1 MAYSGEG
8 SSSHIHYH
16 SIVQENKSGF
26 KRTDVAETI
35 AKWRASN
42 DELNALYGAGIR
54 GPRVPGI
61 GSKKGCMKGK
71 GGPHNGC
78 VGYRGVRQ
86 RTWGKW
92 VAEIREPNRNKRIW
106 LGTYETAEE
115 AAEAYDRAALAM
127 YGTSARINN
136 VEGYNLLNQS
146 SIGLPSIASMY
157 AASQDGRSDFGGS
170 YDGYGGWDDLVI
182 VDSSVPFL
190 TAEGMAIEAPKE
202 FAVSNK
208 DGNGEEEP
216 EQELSLSDIEDILNI
231 LYSSTDTDGSGP
243 KPFVENQGSE
253 VCHMEPN
260 VENVVYPS
268 NPAAISEQ
276 LINNNADATGLLHGN
291 SEFDFLKPG
300 RQEDLNYSLDEMGI
314 LEFYYNMEG

>member
-61 GSKKGCMKGK
+61 GSKKGCMK
-71 GGPHNGC
+71 
-78 VGYRGVRQ
+78 
-86 RTWGKW
+86 
-92 VAEIREPNRNKRIW
+92 
-106 LGTYETAEE
+106 E

-146 SIGLPSIASMY
+146 SIGLPSTASMY

-276 LINNNADATGLLHGN
+276 LINNNADATGLFHGN

-300 RQEDLNYSLDEMGI
+300 RQEDLNYSLDEMGM